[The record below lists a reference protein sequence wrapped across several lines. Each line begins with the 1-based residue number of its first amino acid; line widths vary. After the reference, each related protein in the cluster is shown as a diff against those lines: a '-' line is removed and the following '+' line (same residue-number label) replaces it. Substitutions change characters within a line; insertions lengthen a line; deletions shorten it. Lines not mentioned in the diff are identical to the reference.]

1 MNKIQLKPMALV
13 FLFSLLA
20 LSFQAQKSVEFAYN
34 VNSGNQYQTVLNI
47 DQDIVFE
54 ANGQQMALDQLM
66 TIKMEMKVNEVTG
79 DSIKLENQFTSV
91 KMTQG
96 IFGMTVTYDSEDPST
111 MQNPMAA
118 KVGEEMGKL
127 INKSFFM
134 AMDQK
139 GNIGNMNLGNLTD
152 NDDIANNMTSGA
164 MFIAYPDGKVSV
176 GESWEKEIFTSET
189 SDMKFRA
196 VYTLLKVSGK
206 QATIKI
212 DGTIT
217 ANTVADADLRLNGTQ
232 KGEIIVDTK
241 TGWFIESTID
251 QEIEL
256 DIEQNG
262 MKYPAT
268 ISGTIV
274 TTSTAKN

>member
-1 MNKIQLKPMALV
+1 MTLV
-13 FLFSLLA
+13 LFFSLLA
-20 LSFQAQKSVEFAYN
+20 LSFQAQKNVELAYD
-34 VNSGNQYQTVLNI
+34 VNSGDQYQTILDI

-66 TIKMEMKVNEVTG
+66 TIKMDMNVKEVTG
-79 DSIKLENQFTSV
+79 DSIKLENQFTAV

-96 IFGMTVTYDSEDPST
+96 IFGMTVTYDSDDPST

-134 AMDQK
+134 TMDEK
-139 GNIGNMNLGNLTD
+139 GNLGDMNLGNLTD

-164 MFIAYPDGKVSV
+164 QFVAYPDGKVSV
-176 GESWEKEIFTSET
+176 GESWEKEINVSEN
-189 SDMKFRA
+189 SDMRFRA

-217 ANTVADADLRLNGTQ
+217 ANTVADQNLRLNGTQ
-232 KGEIIVDTK
+232 KGEIVVDTR

-262 MKYPAT
+262 QKYPAN
-268 ISGTIV
+268 ISGTIIS
-274 TTSTAKN
+274 TSTKMN